1 MRHIIGFHPDDD
13 GDWVAE
19 LDCLHSQHV
28 RHRPPFQ
35 ERPWV
40 LTESGRADRVGSE
53 IDCPLCDRAD
63 PPEGLVVVRSAGT
76 FDETTLP
83 AGLSRAHQV
92 PAGTWGLLRVL
103 DGSVD
108 FVMETSP
115 HLERRLDT
123 GDAQPIPPEVRHR
136 LRLRGPVRLRIDFL
150 ARPST
155 R

>member
-1 MRHIIGFHPDDD
+1 M
-13 GDWVAE
+13 
-19 LDCLHSQHV
+19 
-28 RHRPPFQ
+28 
-35 ERPWV
+35 
-40 LTESGRADRVGSE
+40 LTESGRADRVRSE

-63 PPEGLVVVRSAGT
+63 PPEGLVVVRSAGP